1 MNNLEIRKAIQK
13 NGLRHYEVAKLMN
26 ISEGTFGRKLRFEM
40 QKEEKEKILK
50 IIEKNKTIREES
62 KNNEN

>member
-1 MNNLEIRKAIQK
+1 MNNLEIRNAIQK
-13 NGLRHYEVAKLMN
+13 SGLRHYEVAKLMN

-50 IIEKNKTIREES
+50 IIEKNKKII
-62 KNNEN
+62 KGDAK